1 MIAWLN
7 GQVTDHPSIDPAD
20 RGFTLGDGV
29 FETMA
34 FAQGALR
41 HVDRHFQRLQSGL
54 AVLGLSIKLDVSG
67 LEAAV
72 GQLAQAQGL
81 SDGVVR
87 LTVSRGI
94 GERGI
99 VPPAHPHPT
108 VLITMGGPSTPPAAA
123 RLMIATVTRRNE
135 FSPLSK
141 IKSLNYLD
149 NILARTQALAAG
161 FDDAVLLNTVGRV
174 TETTVSNLFVS
185 LDGAIVTPPLA
196 DGVLPGIARALV
208 LEQGGVIEAS
218 LSPHDLIRAD
228 EIILTNSLGVRS
240 VSALGETP
248 KEQGEALSRLQRILG
263 SY

>member
-7 GQVTDHPSIDPAD
+7 GQVTDHPIIDPAD

-29 FETMA
+29 FETMV
-34 FAQGALR
+34 FANGALR
-41 HVDRHFQRLQSGL
+41 RAARHFQRLQSGL
-54 AVLGLSIKLDVSG
+54 AVLGLPIDLDVAG
-67 LEAAV
+67 LEAAAV
-72 GQLAQAQGL
+72 QVAQAQGL
-81 SDGVVR
+81 DEGVVR

-99 VPPAHPHPT
+99 APPAHPFPT
-108 VLITMGGPSTPPAAA
+108 ALITMSAPSAALGAA

-149 NILARTQALAAG
+149 NILARSEALAAG
-161 FDDAVLLNTVGRV
+161 FDDSVLLNTAGRV
-174 TETTVSNLFVS
+174 AETTVSNLFVS
-185 LDGAIVTPPLA
+185 LDGAIVTPPVD
-196 DGVLPGIARALV
+196 DGALPGVARALA
-208 LEQGGVIEAS
+208 LEHGGAIEAR
-218 LSPHDLIRAD
+218 LTPQDLRRAD
-228 EIILTNSLGVRS
+228 EIVLTNSLGARG

-248 KEQGEALSRLQRILG
+248 KTPGEALARLQRILG